1 MVTTIRDTQATL
13 PLENG
18 DRLTRDEFEQR
29 YQDMPHLKKAE
40 LIEGV
45 VYLASPV
52 RVKKHGQPH
61 HDLITW
67 LGTYRALTPGVMGC
81 DNTTVR
87 LDADNELQP
96 DVLLRIDQAR
106 GGQSRISEDDY
117 IEGPP
122 ELIVEIAASSASYD
136 LHDKKQVYRRNG
148 VQEYIVWQAS
158 SRSILWFSF
167 KAGRYEVLT
176 PEDAGVLQSI
186 VFPGLWLDVEAFIS
200 GDLAQVLETL
210 KRGINH
216 PSHQDFVR
224 SLIE

>member
-1 MVTTIRDTQATL
+1 MVTTIRDTQAAL

-18 DRLTRDEFEQR
+18 DRLTRDEFERR
-29 YQDMPHLKKAE
+29 YEGMPHTKKAE

-67 LGTYRALTPGVMGC
+67 LGTYRAFTPGVMGC

-87 LDADNELQP
+87 LDADNEPQP
-96 DVLLRIDQAR
+96 DILLRIDSSK

-117 IEGPP
+117 IEGAP
-122 ELIVEIAASSASYD
+122 ELVVEIAGSSASYD
-136 LHDKKQVYRRNG
+136 LHDKKRVYRRNG

-158 SRSILWFSF
+158 SRSIIWFSLQ
-167 KAGRYEVLT
+167 AGRYEVLA
-176 PEDAGVLQSI
+176 PDDAGILQSV
-186 VFPGLWLDVEAFIS
+186 VFPGLWLDVDAFIG
-200 GDLAQVLETL
+200 GDLARVLETL
-210 KRGINH
+210 RQGIDQL
-216 PSHQDFVR
+216 SHQDFVR
-224 SLIE
+224 SLAE